1 MLSRIDPA
9 YRNVAII
16 LVLAGLVDVVPGGGE
31 ASSTALEAVY
41 LAFFGAFVYVAT
53 RLYREHRSSIDGLGD
68 RRRATAYVALGV
80 IALTLTGTNALWNHG
95 AGGNLA
101 WLVLI
106 GGSAFALFRVFRSTR
121 EY

>member
-1 MLSRIDPA
+1 MLSRVNPTT
-9 YRNVAII
+9 RNVAII
-16 LVLAGLVDVVPGGGE
+16 LVLAGLVDVVPGGGQ
-31 ASSTALEAVY
+31 ASSTALEFVY
-41 LAFFGAFVYVAT
+41 LAFFGAFVFVAT

-80 IALTLTGTNALWNHG
+80 IALTLTGTNTLWNKG
-95 AGGNLA
+95 AGGSIA

-106 GGSAFALFRVFRSTR
+106 GGAGYALYQVVRSSR